1 MDEELIARLRDR
13 IVLAL
18 RVIEMAHDPQM
29 IAQLQQ
35 QIEEAEAD
43 IRRLEAPARPAIPL
57 GPE

>member
-18 RVIEMAHDPQM
+18 RVIEMAHDPQV
-29 IAQLQQ
+29 IATLKEV
-35 QIEEAEAD
+35 IEEPEAE

>member
-13 IVLAL
+13 IVLAR
-18 RVIEMAHDPQM
+18 RVIEMAHDPEM